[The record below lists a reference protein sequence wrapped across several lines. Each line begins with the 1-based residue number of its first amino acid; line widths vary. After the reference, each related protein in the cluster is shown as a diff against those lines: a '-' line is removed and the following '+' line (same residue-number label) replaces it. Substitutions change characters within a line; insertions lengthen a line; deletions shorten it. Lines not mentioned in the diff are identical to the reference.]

1 MCRRMLCRVVVD
13 RLLDGNWQPHVEI
26 DVGGGGDGEQAGD
39 GGGEEALE
47 EPGYST
53 CNMSILKLVKK
64 GSIDA
69 CHFKQP
75 LGPGKSQ
82 LVLTNLHD
90 GLAIGPKW
98 DAPKTASTGDWLYL
112 DLGVGVHKAGSIEV
126 HLDDKGFVVWNGEH
140 GEMVFGIDLWKLVE
154 GNHLKLVKGVGAE
167 SEQRNRSEAEAKSQA
182 TTPRLGDKIVL
193 VASDSERRL
202 IFKDLSLLNSGRA
215 VSLRLANDS
224 NLTVDITATGVLKP
238 GQKGN
243 PYRAKDW
250 NHSTLR
256 ITSNVDTSF
265 QVVLDLKT
273 SSLLVGNERNRAFH
287 VAWERNKQGDVV
299 EIVDHYPLY
308 NLGSSHSQQFVVNP
322 DGTIALK
329 SDSSL
334 VLGYDGPHPGLIGP
348 NSPPAAAEVRS
359 VIGSWSQHN
368 NIDMCGQGDVEII
381 PDWKRHKSID
391 DLKKMVEDRGYSA
404 FTVSN
409 GKPSFGHAAL
419 KKFDYILTPQHCKPV
434 STCCKHPCT
443 IYIFTPGGVGD
454 SQRKVS
460 SFFSDVDVSHSE
472 GYAILR
478 VC

>member
-1 MCRRMLCRVVVD
+1 
-13 RLLDGNWQPHVEI
+13 
-26 DVGGGGDGEQAGD
+26 
-39 GGGEEALE
+39 
-47 EPGYST
+47 
-53 CNMSILKLVKK
+53 
-64 GSIDA
+64 
-69 CHFKQP
+69 
-75 LGPGKSQ
+75 
-82 LVLTNLHD
+82 
-90 GLAIGPKW
+90 LAK
-98 DAPKTASTGDWLYL
+98 
-112 DLGVGVHKAGSIEV
+112 
-126 HLDDKGFVVWNGEH
+126 
-140 GEMVFGIDLWKLVE
+140 
-154 GNHLKLVKGVGAE
+154 
-167 SEQRNRSEAEAKSQA
+167 

-215 VSLRLANDS
+215 VSLRLVNDS

-265 QVVLDLKT
+265 QVVLDSKT

-334 VLGYDGPHPGLIGP
+334 VLGYDGP

-454 SQRKVS
+454 SQRK
-460 SFFSDVDVSHSE
+460 E
-472 GYAILR
+472 GPAGRRDLR
-478 VC
+478 VVQTEIPLTLKSHPGNAICTKTRTSEHAWGINGGWDYYLLHVGPLKEAVRVSWIPRPSGRWKARLLHSSCWEDSKHISRI